1 MPLTLAGKG
10 VQIVDPLRDVKVWQN
25 DSSLVNLAETK
36 GAGNVPS
43 PESNLTRKPRS
54 PM

>member
-1 MPLTLAGKG
+1 MPRRSSVMDFKSA
-10 VQIVDPLRDVKVWQN
+10 LRDVKVWQN

-43 PESNLTRKPRS
+43 PESDLTRKPRS